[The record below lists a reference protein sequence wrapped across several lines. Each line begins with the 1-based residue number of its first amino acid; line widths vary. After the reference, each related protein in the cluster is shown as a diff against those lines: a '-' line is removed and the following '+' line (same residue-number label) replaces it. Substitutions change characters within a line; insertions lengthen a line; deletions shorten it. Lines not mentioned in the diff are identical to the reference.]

1 MGFGGIDFSGSSSL
15 DNLGLGKTHKLDT
28 NPGTLNPT
36 YTNLVGNVAKT
47 AKSYRA
53 GLPGLQADK
62 ANAAVD
68 TGRMQLARSYADADR
83 GANARGMFFGGKRAG
98 MRADAESQT
107 AGDVASKIRQIN
119 LDTEDTASGLENTG
133 IEAAYQMKNDQ
144 QYLYDQ
150 AYNEAM
156 SRRQGE
162 IDRRRGFGN
171 NMGKAGGGMIGGL
184 LGSSGSGGADGIFGK
199 GILNKSKEDKTSA
212 SDVESRTK

>member
-1 MGFGGIDFSGSSSL
+1 MGIDFSGSSSL
-15 DNLGLGKTHKLDT
+15 DNLGLGKTHKL
-28 NPGTLNPT
+28 NAPAETLNPT
-36 YTNLVGNVAKT
+36 YTSLVGNVAKT

-83 GANARGMFFGGKRAG
+83 GANARGMFWGGKRAG
-98 MRADAESQT
+98 MRSDAESQV

-144 QYLYDQ
+144 QSLYDQ
-150 AYNEAM
+150 AYNQAL
-156 SRRQGE
+156 SGRQAA
-162 IDRRRGFGN
+162 IDKKRGWGN
-171 NMGKAGGGMIGGL
+171 SMGKTGGGLVGGL
-184 LGSSGSGGADGIFGK
+184 LGGLGGGGKKDSDGGGA
-199 GILNKSKEDKTSA
+199 A
-212 SDVESRTK
+212 SRTA